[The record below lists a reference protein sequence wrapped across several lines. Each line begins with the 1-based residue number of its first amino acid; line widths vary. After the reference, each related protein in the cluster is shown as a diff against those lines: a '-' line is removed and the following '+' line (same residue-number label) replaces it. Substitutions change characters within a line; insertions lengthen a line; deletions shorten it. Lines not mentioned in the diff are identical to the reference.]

1 MYAAFHYSFRKMKL
15 LGLTVFLGVAVGLS
29 QCLFIPFDLPMLSP
43 ISILVGSPATAFTL
57 SNVAFATGKST

>member
-1 MYAAFHYSFRKMKL
+1 MKL
-15 LGLTVFLGVAVGLS
+15 LGLTVFLGLAVGLS

-57 SNVAFATGKST
+57 SNVAFATGKSLYE